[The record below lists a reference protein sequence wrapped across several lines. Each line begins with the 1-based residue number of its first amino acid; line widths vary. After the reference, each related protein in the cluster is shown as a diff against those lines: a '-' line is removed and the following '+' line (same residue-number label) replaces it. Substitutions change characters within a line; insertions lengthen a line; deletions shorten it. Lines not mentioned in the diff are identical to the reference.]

1 MKPAHFI
8 NVVRLI
14 MGLCLAIYGVA
25 CGVVQYFHDQPAKAL
40 ATAVIWTLAGCLI
53 APLAEDVEDM
63 IRDMIKQKKEN
74 RN

>member
-14 MGLCLAIYGVA
+14 IGLCFGLYGVV
-25 CGVVQYFHDQPAKAL
+25 CGGVQYFHGQPAKAL
-40 ATAVIWTLAGCLI
+40 ATAVIWTLAGCI
-53 APLAEDVEDM
+53 VAPLAEDVEDM
-63 IRDMIKQKKEN
+63 IRDMIKRKKEN